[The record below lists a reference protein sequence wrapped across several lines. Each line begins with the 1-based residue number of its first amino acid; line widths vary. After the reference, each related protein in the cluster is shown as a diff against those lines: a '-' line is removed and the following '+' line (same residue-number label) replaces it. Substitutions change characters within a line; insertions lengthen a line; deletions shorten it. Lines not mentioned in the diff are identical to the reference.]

1 MDTSPAAPQE
11 PDVVGRNLAHARHRA
26 HLSLTELSRRAQ
38 VHISTLSNVEHGRR
52 RGEDLKAGQ
61 LRRLADVL
69 EVSLDWLTGR
79 WIDPSIP
86 APPGQEVWKLT
97 QPEREAYIMKLVA
110 QAEALRDRRTE
121 PPPDRE
127 SIRDESD
134 P

>member
-1 MDTSPAAPQE
+1 MGESDAPRE
-11 PDVVGRNLAHARHRA
+11 PDIVGRNLQYARLRS
-26 HLSLTELSRRAQ
+26 HLSLTQLSRRAQ
-38 VHISTLSNVEHGRR
+38 VHISTLSNVEHGAR
-52 RGEDLKAGQ
+52 RGEDLKGGQ

-69 EVSLDWLTGR
+69 EVSLDWLLGR

-110 QAEALRDRRTE
+110 QDEALRGRRPE
-121 PPPDRE
+121 PPPDPR
-127 SIRDESD
+127 SIEHEFD